1 MLGGVE
7 MALLAFIEGTTEVNH
22 LVFTADAKGPAAARW
37 REAGAVVL
45 EVPGWAGFLGF
56 GWLGRW
62 RRTLK
67 AHSVTHLI
75 IWSPTRLPW
84 VLAPIQTGTR
94 VLVHLGTAGTFGWK
108 TRIVYSI
115 ASFLLRPRC
124 KPKLIMCSARVAE
137 SLAHEHLLAGLP
149 STVILNAVQLAYFS
163 VRRIEYPAPRHWG
176 MVARLDALK
185 DHATLIKAAALIV
198 KRFPDFRL
206 TIVGEGLSRP
216 YIEQLVRDHD
226 LSDVV
231 TLVGVANKPWELMK
245 GWEGAIFS
253 TGPKEGFGI
262 AAAEA
267 MAMGL
272 PCVFTDL
279 PAIRE
284 VGGAAVLYAQ
294 AGSPESL
301 AEQVGQL
308 ISNPDYAYRLGQA
321 AAFRAQKFFSPSSF
335 AAAYLRNFDS

>member
-1 MLGGVE
+1 
-7 MALLAFIEGTTEVNH
+7 
-22 LVFTADAKGPAAARW
+22 
-37 REAGAVVL
+37 
-45 EVPGWAGFLGF
+45 
-56 GWLGRW
+56 
-62 RRTLK
+62 
-67 AHSVTHLI
+67 
-75 IWSPTRLPW
+75 
-84 VLAPIQTGTR
+84 
-94 VLVHLGTAGTFGWK
+94 
-108 TRIVYSI
+108 
-115 ASFLLRPRC
+115 
-124 KPKLIMCSARVAE
+124 MCSARVAE